1 MTLGISSH
9 ERGVTPLV
17 PEASSLLDRVL
28 AAALAPRPLADS
40 DALALLSPSE
50 VPLLALLQAA
60 FVVRER
66 HFGRRVRIHVL
77 NNAQNGSCP
86 EDCSYC
92 AQAKNSQAPI
102 ERYRLKDD
110 DQILAEAGS
119 AHAAGAYRYCVVLS
133 GRGPSARR
141 VEWLAQ
147 LVRRIKTTYPPL
159 EVCISAGLLDEAG
172 ARVLKEAGLDR
183 YNHNL
188 NTSAER
194 YAQIC
199 TTHGYGDRVAT
210 LEAARGAGI
219 DVCSGLIIG
228 MGEQP
233 AEVVELAQTLRR
245 LGARSIPVNFYVH
258 VPGAAL
264 GPVDQLT
271 PEYGLRVLCL
281 FRLANPDAEIRAAG
295 GREVNLRALEALA
308 LYPANSLFAEGYL
321 NTPGHAAD
329 RTIRLIHDA
338 GFEVERDGFVAEAS
352 PGAGARAS
360 VAQRC

>member
-1 MTLGISSH
+1 MTLATISD
-9 ERGVTPLV
+9 ERAPAKRFPDTTVLLERVT
-17 PEASSLLDRVL
+17 AD
-28 AAALAPRPLADS
+28 ALAQRPLADA
-40 DALALLSPSE
+40 DALRLLNPAE
-50 VPLLALLQAA
+50 LPLLALLQAA

-66 HFGRRVRIHVL
+66 HYGRRVRIHVL
-77 NNAQNGSCP
+77 NNVQNGNCP

-102 ERYRLKDD
+102 EKYRLKDD
-110 DQILAEAGS
+110 EQILAEAGR

-172 ARVLKEAGLDR
+172 ARALKDAGLDR

-210 LEAARGAGI
+210 LQAARGAGI

-245 LGARSIPVNFYVH
+245 LGARSIPINFYVH

-321 NTPGHAAD
+321 NTPGHGAD

-338 GFEVERDGFVAEAS
+338 GFEVEREGFVADAG
-352 PGAGARAS
+352 PGAGVEAR
-360 VAQRC
+360 C

>member
-1 MTLGISSH
+1 MT
-9 ERGVTPLV
+9 T
-17 PEASSLLDRVL
+17 D
-28 AAALAPRPLADS
+28 ALAQRPLAEA
-40 DALALLSPSE
+40 DALRLLKASE
-50 VPLLALLQAA
+50 APLLALVQAA
-60 FVVRER
+60 FTVRER

-92 AQAKNSQAPI
+92 AQAKNSRAPI

-110 DQILAEAGS
+110 EQILAEAGR

-172 ARVLKEAGLDR
+172 AQVLKQAGLDR

-199 TTHGYGDRVAT
+199 TTHGYSDRVAT
-210 LEAARGAGI
+210 LQAARGAGI

-228 MGEQP
+228 MGEAP
-233 AEVVELAQTLRR
+233 AEVVELAQTLRG

-258 VPGAAL
+258 VPGSAL

-271 PEYGLRVLCL
+271 PEYCLRVLCL

-321 NTPGHAAD
+321 NTGGHGAD
-329 RTIRLIHDA
+329 RTIALIRDA
-338 GFEVERDGFVAEAS
+338 GFEVEREGFVVD
-352 PGAGARAS
+352 GAGAAAAEELARG
-360 VAQRC
+360 RCWPSNAAAT